1 MYYSKIY
8 FFNINEIENDRNY
21 ILFVMSR
28 IYKNQMLM
36 SEEKKTIYQSYFN
49 KLQLVVHYTAISIL
63 AWTDGYQYIHG
74 TGLGFWFTAH

>member
-36 SEEKKTIYQSYFN
+36 SEEKKN
-49 KLQLVVHYTAISIL
+49 NLPKLFQ
-63 AWTDGYQYIHG
+63 
-74 TGLGFWFTAH
+74 